1 MLTIFAGLGIVT
13 LVLGVLLLFNFSAL
27 KKLSHVMNQVIF
39 TEQWIHDHRVALGIL
54 LLVAA
59 GFLFASVYFKM
70 AS

>member
-13 LVLGVLLLFNFSAL
+13 LVLGCLLLFNFPAL

-39 TEQWIHDHRVALGIL
+39 TEAWVHDHRMSLGIV

-59 GFLFASVYFKM
+59 AILFASVYFRM
-70 AS
+70 TS